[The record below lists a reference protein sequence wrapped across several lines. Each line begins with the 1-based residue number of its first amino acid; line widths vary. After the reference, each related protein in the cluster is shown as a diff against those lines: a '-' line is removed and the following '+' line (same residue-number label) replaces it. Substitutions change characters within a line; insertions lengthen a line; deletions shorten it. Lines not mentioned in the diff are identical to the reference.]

1 MGISE
6 EKGEKNKVI
15 IYFRVWDTERST
27 QAVSLRSEC
36 SSTFLQ
42 EFPKAQINKNIHF
55 PLSTRPPKLPHVSYL
70 FETFPF
76 LLSFCLILL
85 YKHFFP
91 LSGSES
97 AEVRIRGTQA
107 LFYFTPEQIVATF
120 FSIPPHLSLS
130 PLLSLSFSPSRL
142 IQTSTPN
149 IWIERESRE
158 TLKLTC
164 EARSVLPSAGG

>member
-6 EKGEKNKVI
+6 EKGDKNKVI

-42 EFPKAQINKNIHF
+42 EFPKAQINENIHF

-76 LLSFCLILL
+76 LLSFCLTLL

-107 LFYFTPEQIVATF
+107 LFHARANCCHF
-120 FSIPPHLSLS
+120 FFHPSSSFSLPS
-130 PLLSLSFSPSRL
+130 PLSELFP
-142 IQTSTPN
+142 IQTHPN
-149 IWIERESRE
+149 FNS
-158 TLKLTC
+158 KHMD
-164 EARSVLPSAGG
+164 